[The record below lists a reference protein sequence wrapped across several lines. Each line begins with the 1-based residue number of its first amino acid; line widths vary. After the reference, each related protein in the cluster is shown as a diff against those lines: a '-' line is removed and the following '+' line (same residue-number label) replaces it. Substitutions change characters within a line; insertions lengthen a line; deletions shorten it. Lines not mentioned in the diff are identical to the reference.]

1 LPDTV
6 RLPSAKRPTAVVL
19 FSGGIDSTTLL
30 YDVGITHEPVAI
42 SFDYGQRHL
51 RELDAAK
58 RIAAGIPVRRHSIQL
73 GRWAAMNALT
83 GEHIAVPHG
92 HYEADTMRQTVV
104 PNRNAIM
111 LAYAFG
117 IAADIGASIV
127 ATAVH
132 AGDHA
137 VYPDCRP
144 EFIEAFQLM
153 EDRALDGVGALAP
166 RLHAPFVNWTK
177 AEIVNYGAS
186 LNVPFG
192 DTWSCYEGGSIH
204 CGKCGTCVER
214 KEAFAL
220 AKVPDQTAYTDET
233 GVYRG

>member
-83 GEHIAVPHG
+83 GEH
-92 HYEADTMRQTVV
+92 
-104 PNRNAIM
+104 
-111 LAYAFG
+111 
-117 IAADIGASIV
+117 IGASIV